1 MKFIQQML
9 QQYPEFTRLSEAVKA
24 GELPAAVTGVSGI
37 HKCCLINTLCTQF
50 KKRALILAADEAE
63 AQRFYEDLY
72 AMGRKPVLYP
82 IRDFSLRDTTG
93 VSHEY
98 ERLRLEALTK
108 LQNGSADCVIACIDA
123 ALQYTISP
131 DNLSSRLFPV
141 SAGMEMKIDDLL
153 SALIKCGY
161 TREDQIEGPG
171 SSAAG
176 EGLWTSFPQRPSP
189 SVRVEFW
196 GDEIDSVPYFN
207 TDTQRR
213 TESVATVTLA
223 PCVEVILDRPDL
235 LAGRIGKLQSSLRG
249 KKRAESKGRT
259 FL

>member
-1 MKFIQQML
+1 
-9 QQYPEFTRLSEAVKA
+9 
-24 GELPAAVTGVSGI
+24 
-37 HKCCLINTLCTQF
+37 
-50 KKRALILAADEAE
+50 
-63 AQRFYEDLY
+63 
-72 AMGRKPVLYP
+72 MGRKPVLYP

-161 TREDQIEGPG
+161 TREDQIEGC
-171 SSAAG
+171 
-176 EGLWTSFPQRPSP
+176 LLYTSRCVYETGFPQRPRHSM
-189 SVRVEFW
+189 
-196 GDEIDSVPYFN
+196 Y
-207 TDTQRR
+207 
-213 TESVATVTLA
+213 
-223 PCVEVILDRPDL
+223 
-235 LAGRIGKLQSSLRG
+235 
-249 KKRAESKGRT
+249 
-259 FL
+259 

>member
-1 MKFIQQML
+1 
-9 QQYPEFTRLSEAVKA
+9 
-24 GELPAAVTGVSGI
+24 
-37 HKCCLINTLCTQF
+37 
-50 KKRALILAADEAE
+50 
-63 AQRFYEDLY
+63 
-72 AMGRKPVLYP
+72 MGRKPVLYP

-176 EGLWTSFPQRPSP
+176 GRDCGLLSP
-189 SVRVEFW
+189 SDQFPVRVEFW
-196 GDEIDSVPYFN
+196 GDEIDSVSYF
-207 TDTQRR
+207 
-213 TESVATVTLA
+213 
-223 PCVEVILDRPDL
+223 
-235 LAGRIGKLQSSLRG
+235 
-249 KKRAESKGRT
+249 
-259 FL
+259 

>member
-1 MKFIQQML
+1 MKL
-9 QQYPEFTRLSEAVKA
+9 KRS
-24 GELPAAVTGVSGI
+24 VSM
-37 HKCCLINTLCTQF
+37 K
-50 KKRALILAADEAE
+50 
-63 AQRFYEDLY
+63 DLY

-161 TREDQIEGPG
+161 TREDQIEARAVQPPG
-171 SSAAG
+171 RDCGLLFPSDQFPPSAWNSGAM
-176 EGLWTSFPQRPSP
+176 
-189 SVRVEFW
+189 
-196 GDEIDSVPYFN
+196 
-207 TDTQRR
+207 
-213 TESVATVTLA
+213 
-223 PCVEVILDRPDL
+223 
-235 LAGRIGKLQSSLRG
+235 K
-249 KKRAESKGRT
+249 
-259 FL
+259 